1 MNIYEQQKK
10 NKRLTIIILSIF
22 ILFFLI
28 IGLGFDYFYLNQTP
42 EPKYVYINDGYYNVA
57 TPKEFIPYG
66 TITAL
71 IISIILTI
79 NAFVNGIKMII
90 EATSAREIDE
100 TNLKEKQLL
109 NVVEEMSIAAGIPR
123 PKLYIVPDD
132 DLNAFAT
139 GFSPEK
145 SYIFVTQGL
154 LDNLSREELQAVVAH
169 EISHIRFYDIR
180 LMTITATLVN
190 AIAIISDTIAR
201 SSRRTY
207 SSSRS
212 RSRNSGAGIIFL
224 IWIILLILAP
234 IISRILAM
242 AISRQR
248 EYLADAGAAELTRN
262 PKALIS
268 ALEKIRKA
276 INPTKSIKDSVAHL
290 CIADPRGSLIEEQTG
305 FWAELFATHPPME
318 KRILALKLMA
328 YEKFK

>member
-1 MNIYEQQKK
+1 MNIYEQQQR
-10 NKRLTIIILSIF
+10 NKRLTVIILIIF
-22 ILFFLI
+22 IGFFLF
-28 IGLGFDYFYLNQTP
+28 IGLGFDYFYSNQSNQP
-42 EPKYVYINDGYYNVA
+42 QYVYTNDGYY
-57 TPKEFIPYG
+57 TLTTTKKFFPYG
-66 TITAL
+66 TLFAIVVAA
-71 IISIILTI
+71 IITI
-79 NAFVNGIKMII
+79 NAFINGINMIVR
-90 EATSAREIDE
+90 ATGAREIDE

-109 NVVEEMSIAAGIPR
+109 NVVEEMSIAAGIPK
-123 PKLYIVPDD
+123 PKVYIVPDE

-139 GFSPEK
+139 GFSPQK

-154 LDNLSREELQAVVAH
+154 LDNLTREELQAVIAH

-180 LMTITATLVN
+180 LMTLVVTLMN
-190 AIAIISDTIAR
+190 AIAIISDSLYR
-201 SSRRTY
+201 SSIRSS

-212 RSRNSGAGIIFL
+212 RSKNSGAGFIFL
-224 IWIILLILAP
+224 IWLILLILSP

-276 INPTKSIKDSVAHL
+276 INPTRSIKDSVAHL
-290 CIADPRGSLIEEQTG
+290 CITDPRGSLIEEQTG